1 MLGYGF
7 AIASNPF
14 DHFSVGLRVPVCSPL
29 AQTRT
34 WYPDKKKPEDFQ
46 CYIFNTEHP
55 RAQSASCL
63 EASVFSFD
71 LLDSISVLCANDRE
85 LQAMFESK
93 KTYIS
98 ARLASKAT
106 GNNRNLLH
114 AFAQLHRECQQRL
127 SLLQRSNPASNG
139 EVASTPQQR
148 YAQIYRDSQLE
159 ILATARVLCK
169 YTLFRAQTQPSEDVV
184 AMLRAASDWTNLD
197 QIAGRN
203 LIRLLQH
210 HVPLTQSYELF
221 GFPELSRLLPGRN
234 SEVVRTLDETVP
246 GSTPHSQRI
255 RLALLIVVLGVLAKE
270 ALPSRFRAWFRKLHE
285 WYDGESWSTLA
296 TPDAD
301 DDSGK
306 VQVLLTKIAENID
319 HRTLQSLLASKRAL
333 PQKLVD
339 VEALIWAW
347 NVVGEE
353 SVQIPCELALGRDG
367 NGNGNG
373 IRNGDEAGAASLVLY
388 VPQ

>member
-14 DHFSVGLRVPVCSPL
+14 DHFSVGLRVPLRSPL

-34 WYPDKKKPEDFQ
+34 WYLDKKKPEDFQ

-55 RAQSASCL
+55 RAESASCL
-63 EASVFSFD
+63 EASLFSFD

-85 LQAMFESK
+85 LQAMFECR

-98 ARLASKAT
+98 ARLASKAI

-114 AFAQLHRECQQRL
+114 TFAQLYRECQQRL
-127 SLLQRSNPASNG
+127 NLLQRSDPALNG
-139 EVASTPQQR
+139 EVARTPQQR
-148 YAQIYRDSQLE
+148 YARIYRHSQLE

-169 YTLFRAQTQPSEDVV
+169 YTLFRAQTQPPGDVV
-184 AMLRAASDWTNLD
+184 AMLRAASDRTSLD

-203 LIRLLQH
+203 LIGLLQD

-221 GFPELSRLLPGRN
+221 GFAELSRLLPGSN
-234 SEVVRTLDETVP
+234 SEVVLTLDETVP

-255 RLALLIVVLGVLAKE
+255 RLALLVVLLGALAKE
-270 ALPSRFRAWFRKLHE
+270 SLPSRFRAWFRKLHE
-285 WYDGESWSTLA
+285 WYDGESWSML
-296 TPDAD
+296 DAD
-301 DDSGK
+301 DDGEQ
-306 VQVLLTKIAENID
+306 VQALLTKIVENID
-319 HRTLQSLLASKRAL
+319 HRALQSLLALKRAL

-353 SVQIPCELALGRDG
+353 SVQIPRELAF
-367 NGNGNG
+367 GNGNG
-373 IRNGDEAGAASLVLY
+373 IRNGDGVGAASLVLCI
-388 VPQ
+388 PQ

>member
-14 DHFSVGLRVPVCSPL
+14 DHFSVGLRVPICSPL

-34 WYPDKKKPEDFQ
+34 WYLDKKKPEDFQ
-46 CYIFNTEHP
+46 CYIFNSEHP
-55 RAQSASCL
+55 RASSASCL

-98 ARLASKAT
+98 TRLASKAV

-114 AFAQLHRECQQRL
+114 TFVQLYRECQQRL
-127 SLLQRSNPASNG
+127 SLLQKSDPASNG

-159 ILATARVLCK
+159 ILATAKILCE
-169 YTLFRAQTQPSEDVV
+169 YTFSRAQTQPSEDVFK
-184 AMLRAASDWTNLD
+184 MLRTASDWTNLD

-210 HVPLTQSYELF
+210 HVLLTQPYELF
-221 GFPELSRLLPGRN
+221 GFAQLSRLLPGRN
-234 SEVVRTLDETVP
+234 PEAVLALDETAL
-246 GSTPHSQRI
+246 GSTPHSQHV
-255 RLALLIVVLGVLAKE
+255 RLALLIAVLGALAKE

-301 DDSGK
+301 DDSEK
-306 VQVLLTKIAENID
+306 VQALLTNIVENID
-319 HRTLQSLLASKRAL
+319 QRTLQSLLAPKRPHL
-333 PQKLVD
+333 QKLVD
-339 VEALIWAW
+339 VKALIWAW

-353 SVQIPCELALGRDG
+353 SVQIPCELALEQH
-367 NGNGNG
+367 GNGNG
-373 IRNGDEAGAASLVLY
+373 IRNGDGAGAGLLMLY